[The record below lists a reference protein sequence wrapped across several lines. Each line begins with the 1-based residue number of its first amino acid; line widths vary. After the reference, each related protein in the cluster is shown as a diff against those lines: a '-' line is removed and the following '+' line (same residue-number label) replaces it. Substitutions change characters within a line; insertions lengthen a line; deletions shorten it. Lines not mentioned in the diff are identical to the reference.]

1 MMKPWVLSALL
12 LALPGCE
19 SGPKVVTPAQPSGQA
34 LQPDL
39 PSPEGF
45 VSTENAVNR
54 NPTGAWRVVN
64 QTLEGKNR
72 RIEGAAQFF
81 REAWPKHGWTLEES
95 KGDPKNGP
103 LTLVF
108 SNRNERARLEI
119 KDATREM
126 VMIKLHVDKKD

>member
-1 MMKPWVLSALL
+1 MKGTALAAIL

-19 SGPKVVTPAQPSGQA
+19 SGPRVVTPAQPSSAA
-34 LQPDL
+34 LQADL

-45 VSTENAVNR
+45 VSTENAVNA

-64 QTLEGKNR
+64 QTLEGRNR
-72 RIEGAAQFF
+72 RIEGAAAFF

-95 KGDPKNGP
+95 KGDPRNGP

-108 SNRNERARLEI
+108 TNKAERARLEI
-119 KDATREM
+119 RDASRET
-126 VMIKLHVDKKD
+126 VVVKLHVEKKD